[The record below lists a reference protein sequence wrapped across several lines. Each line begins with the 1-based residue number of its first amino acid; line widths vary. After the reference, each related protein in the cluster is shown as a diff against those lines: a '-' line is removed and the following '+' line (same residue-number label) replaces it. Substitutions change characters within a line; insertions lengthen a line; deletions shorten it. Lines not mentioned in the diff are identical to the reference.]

1 MSGKH
6 QIPVVDQLFV
16 WSDEG
21 ANLIGSRC
29 SSCSSYFFPKSLTC
43 RNPNCEEKKV
53 EEVTLSRRGKLY
65 SYTIQEYPPPLPFK
79 MEPFTPFGIGLVELP
94 EGIRVLGMLTGCRLD
109 GVKVGISVELVIE
122 RLCQNEQGDEVVTY
136 KFKPVD

>member
-29 SSCSSYFFPKSLTC
+29 ISCNSYFFPKSLTC
-43 RNPNCEEKKV
+43 RNPDCEEKKV
-53 EEVTLSRRGKLY
+53 EEVTLNRRGKLY

-79 MEPFTPFGIGLVELP
+79 MEPFIPFGIGLVELP

-109 GVKVGISVELVIE
+109 GIKVGMSVELVIE
-122 RLCQNEQGDEVVTY
+122 RLYQNEQGDEVVTY